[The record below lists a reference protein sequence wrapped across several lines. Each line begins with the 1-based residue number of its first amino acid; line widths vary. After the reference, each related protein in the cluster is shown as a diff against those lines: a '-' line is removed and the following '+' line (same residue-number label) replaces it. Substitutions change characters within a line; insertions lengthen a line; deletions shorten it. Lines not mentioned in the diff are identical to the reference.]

1 MSITSDIQKQYQ
13 DVYQF
18 LLKQDEIKLAKKVR
32 KSCLKKH
39 DFDVSKPV
47 SSTSSNENVV
57 NANDT
62 KSSSSVS
69 VPVLEERKRKTS
81 ESQSEDLNP
90 IDASATAVDSLKQAA
105 KKIKQ
110 RFQRVDPKDV
120 QFVDDRLKDNTFL
133 AKGGA
138 TQNSYGYKANEDLS
152 KVRGKGF
159 TKSKNKMKKG
169 SYRGGAIDTKT
180 HSIKF
185 STSSDEE

>member
-39 DFDVSKPV
+39 DFDVSMAA
-47 SSTSSNENVV
+47 SSASSNENGV

-62 KSSSSVS
+62 QSSSSSVS
-69 VPVLEERKRKTS
+69 EERKRKSS

-90 IDASATAVDSLKQAA
+90 NDASVGAVDSLKQAA

-110 RFQRVDPKDV
+110 RFHRVDPKDV

>member
-47 SSTSSNENVV
+47 SSASSDDIAV

-62 KSSSSVS
+62 QSSLPLS
-69 VPVLEERKRKTS
+69 EERKRKTS

-90 IDASATAVDSLKQAA
+90 TDASVSAVDSLKQAA

-120 QFVDDRLKDNTFL
+120 HFVDDRLKDNTFL